1 MKQVIK
7 KISFVVLASALIAP
21 VAGWAQKDKEEKSKD
36 KKDSEQIIIT
46 RTGDKAE
53 KVVIEL
59 NGDKVTVNG
68 KEVTGKDGDVRVIRN
83 KIKDVW
89 AFGGNADGFSHNWND
104 NFSFFDVDEDRAMLG
119 VTTETDNKGAEIQT
133 ITKDGGAEKAGL
145 KKGDIITK
153 IDDKKIE
160 SADDLTKAIRS
171 HKPGDKV
178 SVSYIRDGKD
188 QKVTAELGK
197 WRGAKV
203 YAPAQGYRYSMPNMD
218 LENLPG
224 MQSLPRIRGTVA
236 WAGGGPRLGLSI
248 QDTEDGKGVKV
259 VGVHEDGNASKAGVK
274 EDDVIT
280 EVDGKAVSSTDDV
293 AKLVKEGKEKGGVK
307 LKVNRGGK
315 TENIEV
321 KLPKK
326 LKKTDL

>member
-21 VAGWAQKDKEEKSKD
+21 VAGWAQKDKEDKVKD
-36 KKDSEQIIIT
+36 KKDAEQIIIT

-68 KEVTGKDGDVRVIRN
+68 KEVTGKDGDVRVMRN
-83 KIKDVW
+83 KVKDVW

-197 WRGAKV
+197 WKGAKV
-203 YAPAQGYRYSMPNMD
+203 YAPAQGYRYSIPNMD

-224 MQSLPRIRGTVA
+224 MQSLPRIRGTMA
-236 WAGGGPRLGLSI
+236 FAGGGPRLGLSI

-259 VGVHEDGNASKAGVK
+259 VDVHEDGNASKAGVK

-307 LKVNRGGK
+307 LKVNRGG
-315 TENIEV
+315 
-321 KLPKK
+321 
-326 LKKTDL
+326 